1 MGLTTPN
8 DINREEKSIMRKFKR
23 VLSCLLVLAML
34 ASVSVMTSAEE
45 VEVSVFGDE
54 ILNSITVEEDTG
66 LGLAFL
72 IKMNIKGAQ
81 VNGYNEF
88 VNTNA
93 TAVVDGEEYAVVK
106 MGAVMANLAPDIAN
120 IGNLTLA
127 DVDGSEGHILDI
139 SAKYLCAEPEA
150 DSCQFAVRIINLPE
164 LALGRAIACRPYIVM
179 EKNGVET
186 TIYGAD
192 SDISTY
198 HANYYAAAPEETPVL
213 DVSSLEGVITENRL
227 SISDASAAY
236 AAYDPTTY
244 VEAFKVNFTLENISA
259 NAISSNGDYVT
270 YVCKDAEGNELSTV
284 KVAVDVM
291 NPGETKD
298 VEFYAPI
305 RTATIEVS
313 ELNVNIPDITL
324 PAIGSDIDV
333 TKKKNRIRVSA
344 AEASFNED
352 GTIHVSLT
360 FKNYTSNWIT
370 EETDYIKY
378 GYYKDDT
385 RKGLATLY
393 IGVID
398 TKKNPVK
405 TFEFDVPAYT
415 TEVKITSSK
424 IVYWTEWA

>member
-1 MGLTTPN
+1 
-8 DINREEKSIMRKFKR
+8 MRKFKR

-164 LALGRAIACRPYIVM
+164 LALGRAIACRPYVVL
-179 EKNGVET
+179 EKDGVEI

-198 HANYYAAAPEETPVL
+198 NAMYYEATPEETPVL

-236 AAYDPTTY
+236 AAYETATY

-259 NAISSNGDYVT
+259 NAKTSVGDTIT
-270 YVCKDAEGNELSTV
+270 YACKDAEGNVLGNVT
-284 KVAVDVM
+284 VAVDELTVEDE
-291 NPGETKD
+291 PKS

-305 RTATIEVS
+305 GTASIEQADAN
-313 ELNVNIPDITL
+313 LNYVPDIVM
-324 PAIGSDIDV
+324 PEIGSDIDV

-344 AEASFNED
+344 TEASFNED
-352 GTIHVSLT
+352 GTIHVKWT

-378 GYYKDDT
+378 TYYKGST
-385 RKGLATLY
+385 SKGTKTMY

-398 TKKNPVK
+398 TKKNSSK
-405 TFEFDVPAYT
+405 TYEFDVPSYV
-415 TEVKITSSK
+415 TELRITSSK

>member
-1 MGLTTPN
+1 
-8 DINREEKSIMRKFKR
+8 MRKFKR

-72 IKMNIKGAQ
+72 IKMNVKGAQ
-81 VNGYNEF
+81 VDGYNKF

-93 TAVVDGEEYAVVK
+93 TAVVNDEEYAVVK
-106 MGAVMANLAPDIAN
+106 MGAIMANQAADIAN
-120 IGNLTLA
+120 INNLTLD
-127 DVDGSEGHILDI
+127 DVTGRYVLDVT
-139 SAKYLCAEPEA
+139 AKYLCAEPEA
-150 DSCQFAVRIINLPE
+150 DSCQFAVRIINLPKM
-164 LALGRAIACRPYIVM
+164 ALGRAIACRPYVVL
-179 EKNGVET
+179 EKDGVET

-198 HANYYAAAPEETPVL
+198 NAMYYEATPEETPEL
-213 DVSSLEGVITENRL
+213 DVRSLVDAVITKDRL
-227 SISDASAAY
+227 SISAASAAY
-236 AAYDPTTY
+236 AAYETENY
-244 VEAFKVNFTLENISA
+244 VEAFKVSLTLSNISA
-259 NAISSNGDYVT
+259 NAKTSVGDTIT
-270 YVCKDAEGNELSTV
+270 YACKDTEGNVLGNVT
-284 KVAVDVM
+284 VAVDELTVED
-291 NPGETKD
+291 ETKS

-305 RTATIEVS
+305 GTASIVKADAN
-313 ELNVNIPDITL
+313 LNYVPDITL

-378 GYYKDDT
+378 GYYKDGT

-415 TEVKITSSK
+415 TEVRITSSK